1 MKRTIY
7 FLVFVGCVFI
17 IGCDSD
23 SEEFDGSDNIIT
35 VSRDFSEF
43 VKIDAEDDLD
53 VNIMQGNKQKVEI
66 MVNDNL
72 QEQLLTRVDD
82 NTLFVGLANGSY
94 SNETFVVNIELLNLE
109 SIRLEDNTRGVAD
122 VSTDVLGL
130 DVNDSAEL
138 MLSGSSETLNLN
150 INDAGLLN
158 GFSFTTNILNTTS
171 TDASE
176 VEITCNSELN
186 GSVNDASELRY
197 KGMPV
202 VNAIT
207 SDNGKIIDA
216 N

>member
-122 VSTDVLGL
+122 VSTDVLEL